1 MDPVIRVLLVDD
13 HLVARGGVRL
23 MLGGCDDIQVVAEA
37 ACAADALAHV
47 ATCQLDLVI
56 TDINMPGG
64 GGLELLRG
72 LTATRPDLPVI
83 VLSGYAE
90 SAYAIRA
97 LKQGAAAYLT
107 KNLDPAVL
115 AAAVRK
121 AAAGGR
127 YYTPQFA
134 ELMMRRL
141 QGGRLDLHEE
151 LSEREFDV
159 MKRLAEG
166 EPLISIGESLFLS
179 PKTVST
185 YRTRVL
191 EKLGMECNAQL
202 TRYAIEE
209 GFI

>member
-1 MDPVIRVLLVDD
+1 MQR
-13 HLVARGGVRL
+13 AR
-23 MLGGCDDIQVVAEA
+23 
-37 ACAADALAHV
+37 
-47 ATCQLDLVI
+47 
-56 TDINMPGG
+56 
-64 GGLELLRG
+64 
-72 LTATRPDLPVI
+72 
-83 VLSGYAE
+83 
-90 SAYAIRA
+90 YAIRA

>member
-1 MDPVIRVLLVDD
+1 MADAIRILLVDD
-13 HLVARGGVRL
+13 HLVARAGIRL
-23 MLGGCDDIQVVAEA
+23 MLGSCDDIRVVAEA
-37 ACAADALAHV
+37 NCMPDALAQL
-47 ATCQLDLVI
+47 ATHQIDLVI
-56 TDINMPGG
+56 TDIHMPGG
-64 GGLELLRG
+64 GGLALLR
-72 LTATRPDLPVI
+72 LLAETRPELPVI
-83 VLSGYAE
+83 ILSGYPE

-97 LKQGAAAYLT
+97 LKQGAVAYLT
-107 KNLDPAVL
+107 KDLEPAL
-115 AAAVRK
+115 LTAAVRK

-127 YYTPQFA
+127 YFTPQFA

-141 QGGRLDLHEE
+141 QGARLDLHEE

-166 EPLISIGESLFLS
+166 EALISIGESLFLS

-191 EKLGMECNAQL
+191 EKLGMVCNAQL

>member
-1 MDPVIRVLLVDD
+1 MGNAIRVLLVDD
-13 HLVARGGVRL
+13 HLIARGGVRL
-23 MLGGCDDIQVVAEA
+23 LLGASDDIAVVAEA
-37 ACAADALAHV
+37 SCMPDALAQL
-47 ATCQLDLVI
+47 ACCQVDLVI

-64 GGLELLRG
+64 GGLELLRT
-72 LTATRPDLPVI
+72 LSRTRPELPVI
-83 VLSGYAE
+83 ILSGYAE

-97 LKQGAAAYLT
+97 LKLGAVAYLT
-107 KNLDPAVL
+107 KDVEASVL
-115 AAAVRK
+115 ATAVRK

-141 QGGRLDLHEE
+141 QGARVDLHEE

-159 MKRLAEG
+159 MKSLAEG
-166 EPLISIGESLFLS
+166 EALTAIGERLFLS

-191 EKLGMECNAQL
+191 EKLGMVCNAQL

-209 GFI
+209 GLI